1 MPAHEQLTLE
11 TLDITTPELYR
22 DHGYPWAAWDLLRR
36 EAPVFRYKN
45 FMRTDARASLGD
57 VWIIS
62 KHEDIMEISRNPNT
76 WNQHPELT
84 APKNGIPQRHII
96 AMDPPEH
103 AVYRNLTS
111 RHFTPRAMQELEARI
126 DELSVEIIDDVVER
140 LLDRVRGEGRCEF
153 VFDLAMR
160 LPVYAICELLGVPRE
175 DAEQMFHWSDETSAP
190 SDPEFQKGR
199 TEAETSRQGT
209 EQILGYFKALADE
222 RRTSPKNDLMTVLVQ
237 ATIDGEPLPELEV
250 LQNAWLILLGGNET
264 TRNVTS
270 GGMLAMIEHPDEM
283 ARLRDD
289 PSIAPSAAEE
299 ALRWTSPIISFLRTA
314 TEDTSVRG
322 QEIKEGE
329 SVALYYP
336 SANRD
341 EDVFDDP
348 YRFDLTREPNP
359 HLAFGGYGEHFCI
372 GANLAR
378 LELRTTFGQILER
391 MPEIELDGP
400 PDRLLSSLLG
410 GIKHMPV
417 KFKVKTVVGA

>member
-36 EAPVFRYKN
+36 EAPVFLYKD
-45 FMRTDARASLGD
+45 FSRSGRRSLGD

-62 KHEDIMEISRNPNT
+62 KHEDIMEISRNPGT
-76 WNQHPELT
+76 WNQHGET
-84 APKNGIPQRHII
+84 TRDGIPPRHLL
-96 AMDPPEH
+96 ALNPPEH
-103 AVYRNLTS
+103 ADYRNLTS
-111 RHFTPRAMQELEARI
+111 RQFTPRAMQRLEARI
-126 DELSVEIIDDVVER
+126 DELSVEVIDDVVER
-140 LLDRVRGEGRCEF
+140 LLDRVTGEGRCEF

-175 DAEQMFHWSDETSAP
+175 DAEQMFHWSNEASAP
-190 SDPEFQKGR
+190 TDPEYQRGR
-199 TEAETSRQGT
+199 SGAETLRQAT
-209 EQILGYFKALADE
+209 EQILGYFKELADE
-222 RRTSPKNDLMTVLVQ
+222 RRNNPKQDLMTVLVQ
-237 ATIDGEPLPELEV
+237 AAIDDKPLPDQEV
-250 LQNAWLILLGGNET
+250 LDYAWLILLGGNET
-264 TRNVTS
+264 TRNATS

-289 PSIAPSAAEE
+289 PSIAPSATEE
-299 ALRWTSPIISFLRTA
+299 VLRWTNPIISFLRTA

-322 QEIKEGE
+322 QEIKKGE

-378 LELRTTFGQILER
+378 LELHTLFHQILER
-391 MPEIELDGP
+391 MPEIELDGTP
-400 PDRLLSSLLG
+400 ERVNSSSVG
-410 GIKHMPV
+410 GIKRMPV

>member
-45 FMRTDARASLGD
+45 FTRTEERGPRGAL
-57 VWIIS
+57 WIIS
-62 KHEDIMEISRNPNT
+62 KHADIMEISSNPKT
-76 WNQHPELT
+76 WNQHRPEGGPT
-84 APKNGIPQRHII
+84 DERPQRQLL

-103 AVYRNLTS
+103 AVYRNLTN
-111 RHFTPRAMQELEARI
+111 RHFTPRAMQKLEAHI
-126 DELSVEIIDDVVER
+126 DEMAIEVIDEVVER
-140 LLDRVRGEGRCEF
+140 LLDRVTGEGRCDF

-175 DAEQMFHWSDETSAP
+175 DAEQMFHWSNEVAGP

-199 TEAETSRQGT
+199 TREETARHGT

-222 RRTSPKNDLMTVLVQ
+222 RRNNPQNDLMTVLVQ
-237 ATIDGEPLPELEV
+237 ATIDGKPLPEIEV
-250 LQNAWLILLGGNET
+250 LQYAWIILGGGNET

-283 ARLRDD
+283 ARWRDD
-289 PSIAPSAAEE
+289 ASIAPSATEE
-299 ALRWTSPIISFLRTA
+299 VLRWTSPLVFFKRTA
-314 TEDTSVRG
+314 TEDSSIRG
-322 QEIKEGE
+322 QEIKKGE

-359 HLAFGGYGEHFCI
+359 HLSFGGYGEHFCL

-378 LELRTTFGQILER
+378 LELRTIFPQILER
-391 MPEIELDGP
+391 MPEIELDGAP
-400 PDRLLSSLLG
+400 ERLRSSILG
-410 GIKHMPV
+410 GIKRMPV
-417 KFKVKTVVGA
+417 KFKVKTVVGT